1 VGSANA
7 HGTLLFILTL
17 AFYEYTKCMEQASHI
32 RNILFDLGGVILDID
47 VQATLKQF
55 YDLGF
60 PAQLMQYPHSM
71 NTDLFFRYETGK
83 LSAHEFR
90 NEIRKVSGVDMS
102 DAAFD
107 KAWTAM
113 LLRIPKERCDLLKA
127 LSKRYDLYM
136 LSNTSDLHTPVFEK
150 MFRETAGM
158 EMFDLFTKIYYS
170 HEIGFHKPDREAW
183 EYVINDAGIKP
194 AETLFLD
201 DNIHNIKASQELGFQ
216 AIHIHERTNLLDLGF
231 DL

>member
-1 VGSANA
+1 
-7 HGTLLFILTL
+7 
-17 AFYEYTKCMEQASHI
+17 
-32 RNILFDLGGVILDID
+32 
-47 VQATLKQF
+47 
-55 YDLGF
+55 
-60 PAQLMQYPHSM
+60 
-71 NTDLFFRYETGK
+71 
-83 LSAHEFR
+83 
-90 NEIRKVSGVDMS
+90 MS